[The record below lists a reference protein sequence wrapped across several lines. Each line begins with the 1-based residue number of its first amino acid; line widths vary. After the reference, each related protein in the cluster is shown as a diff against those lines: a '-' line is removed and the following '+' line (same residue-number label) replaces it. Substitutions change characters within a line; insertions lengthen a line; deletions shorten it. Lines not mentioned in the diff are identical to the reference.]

1 MRRRCFLVGLL
12 AATGASTLWAAEP
25 NKVHR
30 LALAVF
36 SSNPTFRMRFVGR
49 LQQLGYTE
57 GKNLVI
63 DRYVVDG
70 RSDYA
75 EIARQM
81 VRSTPD
87 VIATGLDNQLISRV
101 AKEAFPIPVVA
112 LIPSMAA
119 GLVQNVSRPEGNITG
134 VTLDAGI
141 AMQGK
146 QLDILRQAVP
156 SASRVAYLSNHD
168 DWEGPW
174 GRAILDAGKAL
185 GISIVGVPL
194 ATTAGEEEYRK
205 AFETI
210 AQRSA
215 QALVFNGLPPNF
227 QHRAF
232 IAKLAAEYR
241 LPSIGWALDIVEEG
255 HGFLSYAPDYSGL
268 PEQWADLIDKVLR
281 GSKVADIPV
290 SQPTKFILAINLKT
304 AKLLGLQVP
313 AALVTLADK
322 VIE

>member
-1 MRRRCFLVGLL
+1 MRRRYFLVGLL
-12 AATGASTLWAAEP
+12 ATTGASTLWAAEP
-25 NKVHR
+25 NKVYR
-30 LALAVF
+30 LALAVL
-36 SSNPTFRMRFVGR
+36 SSNPTFRMRFLDR

-57 GKNLVI
+57 GKNLII

-70 RSDYA
+70 RSDYT
-75 EIARQM
+75 EIARNM

-87 VIATGLDNQLISRV
+87 VIAVGLDNQFISQV
-101 AKEAFPIPVVA
+101 AKEAFPTPVVA
-112 LIPSMAA
+112 LIPSIAA
-119 GLVQNVSRPEGNITG
+119 GLVHNVSHPEGNITG

-141 AMQGK
+141 EMQGK

-156 SASRVAYLSNHD
+156 SVSRVAYLSNHY
-168 DWEGPW
+168 DWEGAW
-174 GRAILDAGKAL
+174 GQAMLDAGKAL

-194 ATTAGEEEYRK
+194 ESTAGEEEYRK

-227 QHRAF
+227 QHRAL

-255 HGFLSYAPDYSGL
+255 QGFLSYAPDYSGL
-268 PEQWADLIDKVLR
+268 PEQWVDQIDRVFR

-304 AKLLGLQVP
+304 AKLLGLQIPP
-313 AALVTLADK
+313 ALITQADK

>member
-1 MRRRCFLVGLL
+1 MRRRCFLAGLL
-12 AATGASTLWAAEP
+12 ATGASALWAAEP

-30 LALAVF
+30 LALALL
-36 SSNPTFRMRFVGR
+36 SSNPTFRMRFLDR
-49 LQQLGYTE
+49 LQQLGYIE
-57 GKNLVI
+57 GKNLII
-63 DRYVVDG
+63 DRYIVDG
-70 RSDYA
+70 RSNYA
-75 EIARQM
+75 EIARDI

-87 VIATGLDNQLISRV
+87 VIAVSLDNRFISQI
-101 AKEAFPIPVVA
+101 AKEAYPIPVVA
-112 LIPSMAA
+112 LIPSIAA
-119 GLVQNVSRPEGNITG
+119 GLVHNVSHPEGNITG

-141 AMQGK
+141 EMQGK

-156 SASRVAYLSNHD
+156 SISRVAYLSNQD
-168 DWEGPW
+168 DWEGAW
-174 GRAILDAGKAL
+174 GRAMLDAGKAL

-194 ATTAGEEEYRK
+194 APTAGEEEYRK
-205 AFETI
+205 AFETL

-232 IAKLAAEYR
+232 IAKPAAEYR
-241 LPSIGWALDIVEEG
+241 LPSIGWALDVVEEG

-268 PEQWADLIDKVLR
+268 PEQWVDVIDKVLR

-313 AALVTLADK
+313 PALVAQADK
-322 VIE
+322 VVE